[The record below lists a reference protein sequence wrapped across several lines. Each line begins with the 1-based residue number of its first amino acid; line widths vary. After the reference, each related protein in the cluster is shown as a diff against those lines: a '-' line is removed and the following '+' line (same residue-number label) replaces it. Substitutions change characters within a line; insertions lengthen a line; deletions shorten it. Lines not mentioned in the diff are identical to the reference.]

1 MLDLVDLAGF
11 ANRYPHELSGGEAQ
25 RVALARALAP
35 APAAVLLDEPFSN
48 LDQNLRSSLR
58 LQLREILRAAD
69 TAAVFVTHD
78 REEALSLAD
87 RIAVMRAGTVEQ
99 VGAPIEIYH
108 HPANRFVAS
117 FVGNA
122 NVLHGDRSRHGAETP
137 MGALSITGSG
147 ADAGPGEPLD
157 ILLRPEQI
165 SLQTPHD
172 APPQHCG
179 QDHQQRVLR
188 PRPAS
193 PRAAQFR
200 SGAGSS
206 IAQRPGLGP
215 RRSRRDHCD
224 RSRDRVPAPRL
235 SSNPGIVWT
244 SRIPSP
250 PAERGEMPQAEGGCG
265 ADSPA
270 SPCLAKRGSPPLSLR
285 DISPRFAGGERISEG
300 ALRMGGVRSV
310 EMRSDGCFAGGGEVR
325 EVR

>member
-1 MLDLVDLAGF
+1 MTHRWLRRGSIPPRAQEMLDLVDLAGF

-137 MGALSITGSG
+137 MGASASP
-147 ADAGPGEPLD
+147 AAAP
-157 ILLRPEQI
+157 
-165 SLQTPHD
+165 TPTPASRSTSCC
-172 APPQHCG
+172 APNRSRCRH
-179 QDHQQRVLR
+179 RTT
-188 PRPAS
+188 PRPNTA
-193 PRAAQFR
+193 
-200 SGAGSS
+200 GGSS
-206 IAQRPGLGP
+206 AASTTATTSWSACGSIRAWSSKLDCTAPKPG
-215 RRSRRDHCD
+215 
-224 RSRDRVPAPRL
+224 
-235 SSNPGIVWT
+235 
-244 SRIPSP
+244 P
-250 PAERGEMPQAEGGCG
+250 PAKPSR
-265 ADSPA
+265 
-270 SPCLAKRGSPPLSLR
+270 SL
-285 DISPRFAGGERISEG
+285 
-300 ALRMGGVRSV
+300 
-310 EMRSDGCFAGGGEVR
+310 
-325 EVR
+325 